1 MNIHSS
7 IKSDLHLHTTASD
20 GLLQPE
26 ALVNLAIK
34 LGLDV
39 IAITDHDTVDG
50 VLPAL
55 RAARDSTSISV
66 VPGVEISTD
75 LPQNEVHVLGY
86 FVDFER
92 DSFLQALAE
101 LRNSREIRAR
111 QMIEKLDAM
120 NMKIKWANLMQIA
133 RDSTIGRP
141 HIAQAMLQ
149 AGYVQTF
156 QEAFE
161 KFIGKNGPAYVE
173 HKKMKPAEVVRFIG
187 DNDGIP
193 VLAHPNNII
202 GLESLI
208 VELKGAGLVG
218 LETYYN
224 GYSDETRQRLLGLSR
239 KYQLLPTGGTDYH
252 GFHDKAET
260 MIGDSPVPAE
270 SVVSLYNM
278 AQKTSEP
285 LLKKHKL
292 ELRGRNNTT

>member
-1 MNIHSS
+1 VNIHSS

-20 GLLQPE
+20 GLLHPE
-26 ALVNLAIK
+26 ALVKLAIEV
-34 LGLDV
+34 GLDV

-55 RAARDSTSISV
+55 WAAGNSESLSV
-66 VPGVEISTD
+66 VPGVEISTA
-75 LPQNEVHVLGY
+75 LPHNEVHVLGY
-86 FVDFER
+86 FIDFER

-101 LRNSREIRAR
+101 LRNSREVRAR
-111 QMIEKLDAM
+111 QMIQKLDAM
-120 NMKIKWANLMQIA
+120 NIKIKWENLMQIA

-141 HIAQAMLQ
+141 HMAQALLQ
-149 AGYVQTF
+149 AGYVNSF

-161 KFIGKNGPAYVE
+161 KYIGKDGPAYVE

-187 DNDGIP
+187 DSDGIP
-193 VLAHPNNII
+193 VLAHPDNII
-202 GLESLI
+202 GLETLI

-224 GYSDETRQRLLGLSR
+224 GYSDETRQRLLGLCR
-239 KYQLLPTGGTDYH
+239 KYDLLPTGGTDYH

-270 SVVSLYNM
+270 SVVMLYSM
-278 AQKTSEP
+278 AQKTSGQ
-285 LLKKHKL
+285 LLKKYKFAL
-292 ELRGRNNTT
+292 PGRQ

>member
-1 MNIHSS
+1 MNIHSP

-26 ALVNLAIK
+26 ALVKLAIK
-34 LGLDV
+34 VDLDV
-39 IAITDHDTVDG
+39 IAVTDHDTVDG

-55 RAARDSTSISV
+55 RAARDSASFSV
-66 VPGVEISTD
+66 IPGVEISTD

-92 DSFLQALAE
+92 DSFLLALAE
-101 LRNSREIRAR
+101 LRNSREVRAR
-111 QMIEKLDAM
+111 KMIKRLDAM
-120 NMKIKWANLMQIA
+120 NMKIEWEDLMRIV
-133 RDSTIGRP
+133 RDSAIGRP
-141 HIAQAMLQ
+141 HIARAMLQ

-161 KFIGKNGPAYVE
+161 KYIGKHGPAYVE

-193 VLAHPNNII
+193 VLAHPDNII
-202 GLESLI
+202 GLEPLI

-218 LETYYN
+218 LEIYYD
-224 GYSDETRQRLLGLSR
+224 GYSDETRQRLLGLGR
-239 KYQLLPTGGTDYH
+239 KYGLLPTGGTDYH

-260 MIGDSPVPAE
+260 MIGDSSVPAE
-270 SVVSLYNM
+270 SVVSLYSI
-278 AQKTSEP
+278 AQQTSGP

-292 ELRGRNNTT
+292 ALPGRNNRT